1 MRLSLFLSRISFG
14 RSCQKIID
22 KIGNWEERYK
32 GRRLSIGGEFETF
45 FTVIMISSYDAIVLI
60 QVLTNR

>member
-1 MRLSLFLSRISFG
+1 MRLFLCLSRISFG

-32 GRRLSIGGEFETF
+32 GRRLSIEGEVETF
-45 FTVIMISSYDAIVLI
+45 FTL
-60 QVLTNR
+60 